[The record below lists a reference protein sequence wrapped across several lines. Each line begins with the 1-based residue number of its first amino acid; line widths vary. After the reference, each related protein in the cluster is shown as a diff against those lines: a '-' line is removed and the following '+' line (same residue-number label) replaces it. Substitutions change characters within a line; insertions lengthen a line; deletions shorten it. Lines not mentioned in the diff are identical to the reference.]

1 MKLKHSFFI
10 CDEDNCTDKEK
21 LVQKLAQKVQKELEC
36 IYCDYYKHKS
46 FKTFQDVQNH
56 MVSLGHCMMNPD
68 YLHDYDDFYD
78 YSEENM
84 RIIQKYL
91 VDEEAAKNL
100 KNVMA
105 VKVEHKDEKK
115 EFDIKEENEDEWVEM
130 SDDDQGHSQ
139 QRAKKTAKL
148 PTVDGEH
155 IVLDGNLID
164 PKKKYNLRQFFVRK
178 VTVNHLGE
186 LVLPNNKVL
195 GNKKYKVFYNQ
206 RFRDNQLE
214 KQHLIRALEN
224 HKVINSSTELVL
236 HSNIDEL
243 RALYK
248 KTVAVQNEERFKN
261 FKKFEENK
269 DKISQDYTRIYI
281 KRMLKMNQR
290 HNRVLSKHYRDRN
303 LCV

>member
-1 MKLKHSFFI
+1 MKHSFFI
-10 CDEDNCTDKEK
+10 CDEDNCTNKSELLK
-21 LVQKLAQKVQKELEC
+21 KLAQKVQKDLEC
-36 IYCDYYKHKS
+36 IFCDFYKHKT

-84 RIIQKYL
+84 KIIQKYL

-100 KNVMA
+100 KNV
-105 VKVEHKDEKK
+105 VGFKVEHKEDNKDGK
-115 EFDIKEENEDEWVEM
+115 IKEEENEEEWEELSDEEGKPKKR
-130 SDDDQGHSQ
+130 QGEKHQGVSE
-139 QRAKKTAKL
+139 
-148 PTVDGEH
+148 DGH
-155 IVLDGNLID
+155 IILNGNLID
-164 PKKKYNLRQFFVRK
+164 PKKKHNLRQFFVRK
-178 VTVNHLGE
+178 VTINHLGE

-206 RFRDNQLE
+206 RFRDHELE
-214 KQHLIRALEN
+214 RQHLVRALEN
-224 HKVINSSTELVL
+224 RKVISNGTELML
-236 HSNIDEL
+236 RSDIGEL

-248 KTVAVQNEERFKN
+248 RTVAVQDLERHKN
-261 FKKFEENK
+261 FKRFEETQ
-269 DKISQDYTRIYI
+269 DKIGQEYTRIYA
-281 KRMLKMNQR
+281 KRMTRTLLR